1 MLDTAMNRIE
11 ASKTGEDAMHKI
23 LLVDDDDRIRNI
35 YKMLLE
41 LEGFEVV
48 DAGDWD
54 TASEALLNCKDL
66 DLVMLDIKMP
76 GYSGDVI
83 FDAVHLH
90 NPKLRVIVSSIYPL
104 EEQKRLILK
113 ADDYFDKSSGVDTL
127 LKKVKR
133 LAREPV
139 RGG

>member
-1 MLDTAMNRIE
+1 
-11 ASKTGEDAMHKI
+11 MHKI

-41 LEGFEVV
+41 FEGFEVV

-54 TASEALLNCKDL
+54 TAAAALLDCKGL

-90 NPKLRVIVSSIYPL
+90 NPQLKVIVSSIYPI

-113 ADDYFDKSSGVDTL
+113 ADDYFDKSSGVQTL
-127 LKKVKR
+127 LEKVKR
-133 LAREPV
+133 LIREPV